1 MKPKT
6 DLFFLA
12 ILAVIVLAYLFPF
25 WGSSQSP
32 IPLNVM
38 GNVGVSLIFF
48 FYGLKLSPHKIRTG
62 LKNWKLHLL
71 VQLATFLL
79 FPITVLLALPFVA
92 DGSSNMYWLSFLFLA
107 AIPSTVSS
115 SVVMVSVAKG
125 NVPAAI
131 FNASI
136 SGLIG
141 IVMTPLWMGLFLQ
154 GSATEFDLGPVY
166 VKLLSQILLPAILGL
181 VLQKYLGGFAG
192 KYSRVLSYFDKAV
205 ILLIVFKSFADSFY
219 ENLFAGIQFFELML
233 MSAATLLLFF
243 VVYFCI
249 GWWAQ
254 QLGFNR
260 EDRITALF
268 CGTKKSLVHGT
279 VFSKILFSASF
290 PIAVILLPLML
301 FHAFQLLLISIF
313 ATKFAASAGP
323 LTAIEEKN

>member
-1 MKPKT
+1 M
-6 DLFFLA
+6 
-12 ILAVIVLAYLFPF
+12 IVL
-25 WGSSQSP
+25 
-32 IPLNVM
+32 
-38 GNVGVSLIFF
+38 
-48 FYGLKLSPHKIRTG
+48 
-62 LKNWKLHLL
+62 L
-71 VQLATFLL
+71 V
-79 FPITVLLALPFVA
+79 LPFVA
-92 DGSSNMYWLSFLFLA
+92 DGASNMYWLSFLFLA

-141 IVMTPLWMGLFLQ
+141 IVITPLWMGLFLQ
-154 GSATEFDLGPVY
+154 GSATEFELGPVY
-166 VKLLSQILLPAILGL
+166 VKLLSQILLPVILGL
-181 VLQKYLGGFAG
+181 ALQKYLGRFAG

-219 ENLFAGIQFFELML
+219 ENLFAGIQFFELIL
-233 MSAATLLLFF
+233 LSVATLLLFL

-249 GWWAQ
+249 GWWAL

-301 FHAFQLLLISIF
+301 FHAFQLLLTSIF
-313 ATKFAASAGP
+313 AAKFAASAGP
-323 LTAIEEKN
+323 YTTVEEKN

>member
-38 GNVGVSLIFF
+38 GSIGVSLIFF
-48 FYGLKLSPHKIRTG
+48 FYGLKLSPLKIRTG

-71 VQLATFLL
+71 VQLSTFLL
-79 FPITVLLALPFVA
+79 FPIIVLLALPFVA
-92 DGSSNMYWLSFLFLA
+92 DGASNMYWLSFLFLA

-141 IVMTPLWMGLFLQ
+141 IVITPLWMGLFLQ
-154 GSATEFDLGPVY
+154 GSATEFELGPVY
-166 VKLLSQILLPAILGL
+166 VKLLSQILLPVLLGL
-181 VLQKYLGGFAG
+181 ALQKYLGRFAG

-219 ENLFAGIQFFELML
+219 ENLFAGIQFFELIL
-233 MSAATLLLFF
+233 LSVATLLLFL

-249 GWWAQ
+249 GWWAL

-301 FHAFQLLLISIF
+301 FHAFQLLLTSIF
-313 ATKFAASAGP
+313 AAKFAASAGP
-323 LTAIEEKN
+323 HTTVEERN